1 MACNLQYSH
10 SQGPKVFYTYEI
22 EIIMLYSVIKGTAF
36 TFIGIVILQFT
47 LPILSMA
54 KFDAEGRELK
64 NQLSKARFNLSITN
78 GLVTLNAENA
88 ELQAILDDIQKKTGL
103 QIESYGNINQ
113 RITISFQEFPIDK
126 AINKISRNS
135 GMIFSKERGVKEF
148 QLSRVVISESSKDQ
162 MESRRKETSGNNT
175 AIKSRYQNSH
185 KFFAENNC
193 IEPFVDTSVSII
205 KPITDSDTIPQAV
218 ANELIVQF
226 RAGVSMEEIKALAA
240 KIGATIK
247 EHIAALS
254 YYVLTLPDGISVDQA
269 LTHFTGTKHVQFA
282 EPNYLISLQSMPN
295 DPLFSSQWAL
305 NNTVQGEKPEQADIN
320 MVEAWDLEKG
330 NSGVVIAVIDT
341 GIDYNHEDLAANI
354 WHNPGEI
361 PGNSIDDDQNGYI
374 DDIIGWDFVDAQM
387 GAEDEDFSDPDNDPL
402 DSQGHGTLV
411 AGIAAAVGNNGLG
424 IAGITWNGKIMPVR
438 AAYKTKHWGAMIESD
453 DAARA
458 IIYAAENG
466 AHVINLSWGSNIK
479 LKLIESAIAF
489 AADSGAL
496 VCTAAGNQNTSTPF
510 YPAASD
516 NDAIIAI
523 GATGKDG
530 NKAHMANFGDWV
542 DVSAPGVSIYS
553 TYLNNQYAF
562 QTGTSMAAAVVSGI
576 AGLIWSWNHD
586 LINLEVKN
594 AIINSADNPESLRGA
609 LPRVNRVN
617 AYKALLHV
625 KLQAFVD
632 LFCQER
638 LLISTNGTNRNI
650 KVLGNEMLSETGVV
664 YKFIFSDEFAGMNL
678 TNEEYINLLY
688 RALFDRKP
696 DSGGLNNWLD
706 VLDGAELEDKE
717 PREYVLNGIIYSQEF
732 ENLCDSYGLQP

>member
-1 MACNLQYSH
+1 
-10 SQGPKVFYTYEI
+10 
-22 EIIMLYSVIKGTAF
+22 MLYRVIKGTIF
-36 TFIGIVILQFT
+36 TFIGIVILQFS
-47 LPILSMA
+47 LPILSTK
-54 KFDAEGRELK
+54 KFDAEGRELR

-88 ELQAILDDIQKKTGL
+88 DLKAILDEIQKKTGL
-103 QIESYGNINQ
+103 QIGSYGNINR
-113 RITISFQEFPIDK
+113 RITISFQELPIDK

-135 GMIFSKERGVKEF
+135 GMIYSKERGVTEF
-148 QLSRVVISESSKDQ
+148 QLSRVVISESSKDHI
-162 MESRRKETSGNNT
+162 ESRGKENSGNNT
-175 AIKSRYQNSH
+175 AIKSVYRNSH
-185 KFFAENNC
+185 KFFAENN
-193 IEPFVDTSVSII
+193 ITEPFVDASVSTI
-205 KPITDSDTIPQAV
+205 KPIMDSDTIPQAV

-226 RAGVSMEEIKALAA
+226 RAGISIEEIKALAA

-247 EHIAALS
+247 EQIASLS

-269 LTHFTGTKHVQFA
+269 LRHFTGKEHVQFA

-305 NNTVQGEKPEQADIN
+305 NNTVQAEKPEQANIN
-320 MVEAWDLEKG
+320 MVAAWDLEQG

-341 GIDYNHEDLAANI
+341 GIDYNHEDLAANV

-361 PGNSIDDDQNGYI
+361 PDNGIDDDHNGYI

-387 GAEDEDFSDPDNDPL
+387 GAEDEDYSVPDNDPL

-411 AGIAAAVGNNGLG
+411 AGIAAAAGNNGFG
-424 IAGITWNGKIMPVR
+424 IAGITWNSKIMPVR
-438 AAYKTKHWGAMIESD
+438 AAYKTKHWEAMLETD

-479 LKLIESAIAF
+479 SKLIESAIAF

-496 VCTAAGNQNTSTPF
+496 VCAASGNQNSSTPF

-516 NDAIIAI
+516 NDAIIAV
-523 GATGKDG
+523 GATSKDG
-530 NKAHMANFGDWV
+530 HKAHMSNFGDWV
-542 DVSAPGVSIYS
+542 DVSAPGVSMNS

-586 LINLEVKN
+586 LTNYEVKN
-594 AIINSADNPESLRGA
+594 AIINSADKPESLKGT
-609 LPRVNRVN
+609 LPIVSRVN

-625 KLQAFVD
+625 KLHAFVD
-632 LFCQER
+632 HFCQER
-638 LLISTNGTNRNI
+638 LLISTNETNLNNR
-650 KVLGNEMLSETGVV
+650 VSFLDNEMLSEAGVA
-664 YKFIFSDEFAGMNL
+664 YKYIFSDKFAGMHM
-678 TNEEYINLLY
+678 TNEEYLNVLY
-688 RALFDRKP
+688 RAFFDRKP
-696 DSGGLNNWLD
+696 DSGGFNSWVD
-706 VLDGAELEDKE
+706 VLSGAELGDRE
-717 PREYVLNGIIYSQEF
+717 PREYVLKGFIYSQEF

>member
-1 MACNLQYSH
+1 MHRCNH

-22 EIIMLYSVIKGTAF
+22 EIMMLYRVLKGTTF
-36 TFIGIVILQFT
+36 TFIGIVILQFS

-54 KFDAEGRELK
+54 KIHSDDRELIK
-64 NQLSKARFNLSITN
+64 QLSKARFNLSITN

-88 ELQAILDDIQKKTGL
+88 DLKAILDEIQKRTGL

-113 RITISFQEFPIDK
+113 RITISFQELPIDK
-126 AINKISRNS
+126 AINKISGNS
-135 GMIFSKERGVKEF
+135 GMVFSKERGVKEF

-162 MESRRKETSGNNT
+162 IESLGDGTSGNT
-175 AIKSRYQNSH
+175 TTTKSENQNFK
-185 KFFAENNC
+185 KFSTNNN
-193 IEPFVDTSVSII
+193 ITESFVDISVSII
-205 KPITDSDTIPQAV
+205 KPITDSGAIPQTV
-218 ANELIVQF
+218 TNELIVQF
-226 RAGVSMEEIKALAA
+226 SAGVSTEEIKALAA

-247 EHIAALS
+247 EQIAVLS

-269 LTHFTGTKHVQFA
+269 LKHFTENEHVQIA

-305 NNTVQGEKPEQADIN
+305 NNTVQAEKPEQANIN
-320 MVEAWDLEKG
+320 MVAAWDLEQG

-341 GIDYNHEDLAANI
+341 GIDYNHEDLAANV

-361 PGNSIDDDQNGYI
+361 PGNGIDDDHNGYI
-374 DDIIGWDFVDAQM
+374 DDIIGWDFVDARM

-402 DSQGHGTLV
+402 DRQGHGTLV

-424 IAGITWNGKIMPVR
+424 ITGITWNSKIMPVR
-438 AAYKTKHWGAMIESD
+438 AAYKTKHWDAMLESD

-466 AHVINLSWGSNIK
+466 AHVINLSWGSNINS
-479 LKLIESAIAF
+479 KLIESAIAF

-496 VCTAAGNQNTSTPF
+496 VCAAAGNQNNNAPF

-516 NDAIIAI
+516 IDAIIAV

-530 NKAHMANFGDWV
+530 NKAYMSNFGDWV

-562 QTGTSMAAAVVSGI
+562 QTGTSMATAVVSGI
-576 AGLIWSWNHD
+576 AGLIWSWNH
-586 LINLEVKN
+586 NLTNYEVKN
-594 AIINSADNPESLRGA
+594 AIVNSADKPESQIGA
-609 LPRVNRVN
+609 LPKIN
-617 AYKALLHV
+617 AYKALLYV

-632 LFCQER
+632 HFCQER
-638 LLISTNGTNRNI
+638 LSISTNETNLDNR
-650 KVLGNEMLSETGVV
+650 VSSSGNDMLREAGNA
-664 YKFIFSDEFAGMNL
+664 YKFIFNDEFAGMHM
-678 TNEEYINLLY
+678 TSEEYLCLLY
-688 RALFDRKP
+688 RAFFGREP
-696 DSGGLNNWLD
+696 DAKGYSGHVNGLYNG
-706 VLDGAELEDKE
+706 VS
-717 PREYVLNGIIYSQEF
+717 RQTILNGFIYSQEF
-732 ENLCDSYGLQP
+732 EHLCESYSLQP